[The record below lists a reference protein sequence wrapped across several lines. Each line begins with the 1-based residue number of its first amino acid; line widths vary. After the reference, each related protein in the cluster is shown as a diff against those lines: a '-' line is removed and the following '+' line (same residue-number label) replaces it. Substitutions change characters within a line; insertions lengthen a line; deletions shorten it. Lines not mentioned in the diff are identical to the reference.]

1 MQQKKFFNDSFA
13 IWILGNKNRSDVHIN
28 EWLIPA
34 DENYIDFGIRI
45 YEVNQVDVLGLFV
58 PYILMENE
66 IEDLWDKMCN
76 EKIARGVLNALCS
89 ISQNSNSGI
98 IDIEYKNK
106 KENIIKLS
114 LLNIKI
120 ENIDAGTII
129 LFDFS
134 EVKSKINRD
143 EVYIR
148 FRIPHKSLPRL
159 IDVEEPDF
167 ESFFESPVIKY
178 QYNCVFKLNEVR
190 ELPWEVRNISNISN
204 QNIDKVVIT
213 ISVSGKYDIDDNKC
227 YKVRQLE
234 GELYQDYVPKNF
246 DCNNVI
252 SYSWRDELRKHYN
265 FNFKISR
272 EFISKNGLLKYA
284 VIVIVLSAIGSA
296 LWSGIVKIY
305 DILEMFI
312 LYLQT

>member
-28 EWLIPA
+28 EWLIPT

-58 PYILMENE
+58 PYILKENE

-114 LLNIKI
+114 FLNIKI
-120 ENIDAGTII
+120 KNIDAGTIV

-148 FRIPHKSLPRL
+148 FRIPYKSLARL

-167 ESFFESPVIKY
+167 ESFFESPVIKC

-213 ISVSGKYDIDDNKC
+213 ISVNGKYDIDDNKC

-272 EFISKNGLLKYA
+272 EFISKIGLLKYA

-312 LYLQT
+312 LYLRT

>member
-28 EWLIPA
+28 EWLIPT

-143 EVYIR
+143 EIYIR
-148 FRIPHKSLPRL
+148 FRIPYKSLTRL
-159 IDVEEPDF
+159 VDVEEPNF

-190 ELPWEVRNISNISN
+190 TLPWEVRRISNISN

-213 ISVSGKYDIDDNKC
+213 ISVNGKYDIDDNKC

-234 GELYQDYVPKNF
+234 GELYQDYVPKKF

-272 EFISKNGLLKYA
+272 EFISKKGLLKYA

-296 LWSGIVKIY
+296 LWSGVGEVSDMLKY
-305 DILEMFI
+305 FVEYFR
-312 LYLQT
+312 T